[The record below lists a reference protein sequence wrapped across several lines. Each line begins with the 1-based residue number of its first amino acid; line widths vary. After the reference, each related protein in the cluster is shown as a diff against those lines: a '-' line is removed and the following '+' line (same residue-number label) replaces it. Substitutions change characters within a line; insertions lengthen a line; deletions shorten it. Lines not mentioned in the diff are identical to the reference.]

1 MLTEDD
7 AIDVDVDPMSTK
19 LLKIENH
26 NKIATELLQL
36 NSYNRTALKKLAPR
50 LDLCKI
56 KTCVTAPYSL
66 ERQYLLSKAST
77 AGSRFLPTG
86 GKFLNSDDF
95 FIAEERTQRN
105 GELDILKNK
114 KEQHKT

>member
-1 MLTEDD
+1 MNGNNG
-7 AIDVDVDPMSTK
+7 S
-19 LLKIENH
+19 
-26 NKIATELLQL
+26 
-36 NSYNRTALKKLAPR
+36 ALKRLAPI

-86 GKFLNSDDF
+86 GEFLNSDDF
-95 FIAEERTQRN
+95 FIAEEIKQRN
-105 GELDILKNK
+105 GE
-114 KEQHKT
+114 